1 MTERRQRLDVGA
13 DGGRRHGG
21 QDIKFRPRLH
31 FSRIEADSEDI
42 MEHACRF
49 GIEEEYFLSEAGSRG
64 IARKVPK
71 PFFAEAKRRFPDEV
85 QQEMLQS
92 QIEIATPICT
102 DMAQARQVLSR
113 LRIGLAGL
121 ALEHDLLLLACGTHP
136 SAVWTRQRVTD
147 AARYDRLMRDLQ
159 MIGSRNQFCGLHVHV
174 EVPDEDA
181 RIGLMRRITPYLPLL
196 LALSTSSPFWQGRRT
211 GLMGYRLAAY
221 AELPRTGL
229 PEFFDDAAD
238 YRRYLSTMVA
248 SGAIKDA
255 SFLWWAIR
263 PSQNHPTIELRI
275 ADSCTRIEDT
285 LAIAGLFRCL
295 VRFLLRHPD
304 VNTGLTGASRALAME
319 NLWRAQRYGIHG
331 GLISETAQGMRPL
344 ADLLEEVLA
353 ELEEDIGALG
363 CEQEI
368 ATCRA
373 IAAGGTSAD
382 LQLAIFEEARQRGGD
397 AAGLSAVVD
406 WIASETRL
414 DGQAGQ
420 AISRLVGG

>member
-1 MTERRQRLDVGA
+1 
-13 DGGRRHGG
+13 
-21 QDIKFRPRLH
+21 
-31 FSRIEADSEDI
+31 
-42 MEHACRF
+42 MEYACRF

-71 PFFAEAKRRFPDEV
+71 SFFSEAKRRFPDEV

-92 QIEIATPICT
+92 QIEIATPICA
-102 DMAQARQVLSR
+102 DMTEARKALSR
-113 LRIGLAGL
+113 LRMGLAGV
-121 ALEHDLLLLACGTHP
+121 ALEHELLLLACGTHP
-136 SAVWTRQRVTD
+136 SAVWARQRVTD
-147 AARYDRLMRDLQ
+147 AARYDGLMRDLQ

-174 EVPDEDA
+174 EVPDEDE

-221 AELPRTGL
+221 SELPRTGL
-229 PEFFDDAAD
+229 PEFFDDADD
-238 YRRYLSTMVA
+238 YRRYLSAMVA

-263 PSQNHPTIELRI
+263 PSQNHPTLELRI

-285 LAIAGLFRCL
+285 LAIAALFRCL
-295 VRFLLRHPD
+295 VRYLLRNPE
-304 VNTGLTGASRALAME
+304 VNAGLTGASRALAME
-319 NLWRAQRYGIHG
+319 NFWRAQRYGIHG
-331 GLISETAQGMRPL
+331 GLICEPSQGMRPL
-344 ADLLEEVLA
+344 A
-353 ELEEDIGALG
+353 ELVDELVGELREDIAVLD
-363 CEQEI
+363 CEREI
-368 ATCRA
+368 ATCRT
-373 IAAGGTSAD
+373 IAAVGTSAD

-414 DGQAGQ
+414 NGEAGQ
-420 AISRLVGG
+420 AMARRTGA

>member
-1 MTERRQRLDVGA
+1 
-13 DGGRRHGG
+13 
-21 QDIKFRPRLH
+21 
-31 FSRIEADSEDI
+31 

-71 PFFAEAKRRFPDEV
+71 AFFAEAKRRFPDEV

-92 QIEIATPICT
+92 QIEIATPVCT

-113 LRIGLAGL
+113 LRVGLAGL

-285 LAIAGLFRCL
+285 LAVASLFRCL

-344 ADLLEEVLA
+344 AELLEEVLA
-353 ELEEDIGALG
+353 QLEEDIGALG

-368 ATCRA
+368 ATCRT

-406 WIASETRL
+406 WIASQTRL
-414 DGQAGQ
+414 DGKAGE

>member
-1 MTERRQRLDVGA
+1 
-13 DGGRRHGG
+13 
-21 QDIKFRPRLH
+21 
-31 FSRIEADSEDI
+31 

-71 PFFAEAKRRFPDEV
+71 HFFAEAKRRFPDEV

-92 QIEIATPICT
+92 QIEIATPVCA
-102 DMAQARQVLSR
+102 DMAEARQVLSR
-113 LRIGLAGL
+113 LRTALAGL
-121 ALEHDLLLLACGTHP
+121 ALDHELLLLACGTHP

-181 RIGLMRRITPYLPLL
+181 RIALMRRITPYLPLL

-221 AELPRTGL
+221 SELPRTGL
-229 PEFFDDAAD
+229 PDFFDDADD
-238 YRRYLSTMVA
+238 YRRYLSVMVA

-263 PSQNHPTIELRI
+263 PSRKHPTLELRI

-285 LAIAGLFRCL
+285 LAVAGLFRCL
-295 VRFLLRHPD
+295 VRYLLRHPA
-304 VNTGLTGASRALAME
+304 VNTGLTGASRALAIE

-331 GLISETAQGMRPL
+331 GLISEASQAMRPY
-344 ADLLEEVLA
+344 AELLEEALA
-353 ELEEDIGALG
+353 DLEEDIVALG

-382 LQLAIFEEARQRGGD
+382 FQLAIFEEARQRSGE

-414 DGQAGQ
+414 DGQGGQ
-420 AISRLVGG
+420 ATSRSAGG

>member
-1 MTERRQRLDVGA
+1 
-13 DGGRRHGG
+13 
-21 QDIKFRPRLH
+21 
-31 FSRIEADSEDI
+31 

-64 IARKVPK
+64 IAQKVPK
-71 PFFAEAKRRFPDEV
+71 PFFAEAKRRFPDKV

-92 QIEIATPICT
+92 QIEIATPVCA
-102 DMAQARQVLSR
+102 DMAEARQVLSR
-113 LRIGLAGL
+113 LRTGLAGL

-136 SAVWTRQRVTD
+136 SAVWARQRVTE
-147 AARYDRLMRDLQ
+147 AARYDKIKRDLQ

-174 EVPDEDA
+174 EVPDEDG

-221 AELPRTGL
+221 AELPRTGI
-229 PEFFDDAAD
+229 PEFFDDAED
-238 YRRYLSTMVA
+238 YRRYIATMVA

-255 SFLWWAIR
+255 SFLWWTIR
-263 PSQNHPTIELRI
+263 PSQNHPTLELRI

-285 LAIAGLFRCL
+285 LAIVGLFRCL
-295 VRFLLRHPD
+295 VRYLLRHPK
-304 VNTGLTGASRALAME
+304 VNVGLTGASRALAIE

-331 GLISETAQGMRPL
+331 GLISETSQTMRPCAELLEELL
-344 ADLLEEVLA
+344 ADLQD
-353 ELEEDIGALG
+353 DIVALG
-363 CEQEI
+363 CEREI
-368 ATCRA
+368 ATCRT
-373 IAAGGTSAD
+373 IATEGTSAD

-420 AISRLVGG
+420 ATTRRASG